1 MNVSV
6 IGAGYVG
13 LVTGVCLSEI
23 GNRVLC
29 YDIDAD
35 KIRNLQRGISPIY
48 EPGLKELIE
57 KNKDHLH
64 FTSDL
69 DQAICQSE
77 IIFIAVGTPTLPSG
91 RVDLSPVK
99 NAAAEIAKRLNAYK
113 LIVVKSTVPVG
124 TNDELITLIRQIAPP
139 HVSFDVASNP
149 EFLREGSA
157 IQDVFQADRIVIGAR
172 SERAFDGLVSL
183 YEPLQVPILK
193 VDIRSAEMIK
203 YASNAFLATKISFIN
218 EIANLCE
225 KVGADIQNVAKGM
238 GYDHRIG
245 PYFLQAGIG
254 YGGSCF
260 PKDTAALVQMAGEAD
275 YEFKILRSVIEVNR
289 TQCNLVIEKL
299 LSVLGSI
306 EGKTVSIFGLS
317 FKPNTDD
324 VRESPAIEIIQFLL
338 QYHASI
344 KAFDPIA
351 MTKSMAIFP
360 QIYYATDVY
369 DTLDQSEA
377 ALIITDWPQF
387 KEIDWCEAGKRMKN
401 KFIIDGRN
409 MLDPGMLKSLGFIY
423 HSFGRGSGKE

>member
-1 MNVSV
+1 MAAKLV
-6 IGAGYVG
+6 IITWNINA
-13 LVTGVCLSEI
+13 T
-23 GNRVLC
+23 
-29 YDIDAD
+29 
-35 KIRNLQRGISPIY
+35 IRL
-48 EPGLKELIE
+48 E
-57 KNKDHLH
+57 
-64 FTSDL
+64 T
-69 DQAICQSE
+69 
-77 IIFIAVGTPTLPSG
+77 T
-91 RVDLSPVK
+91 
-99 NAAAEIAKRLNAYK
+99 
-113 LIVVKSTVPVG
+113 
-124 TNDELITLIRQIAPP
+124 
-139 HVSFDVASNP
+139 
-149 EFLREGSA
+149 
-157 IQDVFQADRIVIGAR
+157 
-172 SERAFDGLVSL
+172 
-183 YEPLQVPILK
+183 
-193 VDIRSAEMIK
+193 
-203 YASNAFLATKISFIN
+203 
-218 EIANLCE
+218 LCE

-275 YEFKILRSVIEVNR
+275 YEFKILRSEIEVNR
-289 TQCNLVIEKL
+289 TQRNLVIEKL

-306 EGKTVSIFGLS
+306 EGKTVSILGLS

-338 QYHASI
+338 QHHACI

-360 QIYYATDVY
+360 QIYFATDVY

-387 KEIDWCEAGKRMKN
+387 KEIDWREAGKRMKN